1 MILKEQNILLIQL
14 EMYLNLFN
22 IIFLKCKINE
32 NIEEFENIKLNIL
45 YKELVKLYIQNDD
58 TFQVKLKEFK
68 NDFYQ
73 NMENRFKFNL
83 L

>member
-32 NIEEFENIKLNIL
+32 NIEEFEHSKD
-45 YKELVKLYIQNDD
+45 YKI
-58 TFQVKLKEFK
+58 
-68 NDFYQ
+68 
-73 NMENRFKFNL
+73 FNED
-83 L
+83 

>member
-1 MILKEQNILLIQL
+1 MCNGV
-14 EMYLNLFN
+14 
-22 IIFLKCKINE
+22 KCEINE

-58 TFQVKLKEFK
+58 TFQIKLNEFK

-73 NMENRFKFNL
+73 NMEKRFKFNL